1 MCVQDADVKLH
12 KVSEHRL
19 LQEGLGS
26 SPDTRATCPLCRGK
40 GGRDDLS
47 PAWIHW
53 SLCSGLPQR
62 DILGPKGGHLVKEH
76 GA

>member
-1 MCVQDADVKLH
+1 MPDADRKLL

-19 LQEGLGS
+19 LQEELGS
-26 SPDTRATCPLCRGK
+26 SPDTRARCPLCRGR
-40 GGRDDLS
+40 GRIDDLS
-47 PAWIHW
+47 PAWIRW

-76 GA
+76 GV